1 MRQVRIA
8 KTTSSGRL
16 SVYFQRICSERKYF
30 HKSLRLTRLKSS
42 IAKSVEKI
50 NCTSE
55 DYALQRVKN
64 FHFLFTQRIILLLD
78 NMQPVIVSNDG
89 PTMSEMSVFI
99 FGRNSWLIYISSC
112 GILNFLWDKPLLI
125 YLGLIRTKSSCSLRL
140 FILISATTTTKGSI
154 ISLILCF

>member
-1 MRQVRIA
+1 MRTA
-8 KTTSSGRL
+8 KTTSSSRL

-55 DYALQRVKN
+55 DYPLQRVKN
-64 FHFLFTQRIILLLD
+64 FHFQVLFTQRIILLLD
-78 NMQPVIVSNDG
+78 NMQPIIVSNDG

-99 FGRNSWLIYISSC
+99 FGRNS
-112 GILNFLWDKPLLI
+112 
-125 YLGLIRTKSSCSLRL
+125 
-140 FILISATTTTKGSI
+140 
-154 ISLILCF
+154 

>member
-1 MRQVRIA
+1 MRIA

-42 IAKSVEKI
+42 IAKSVKKI

-78 NMQPVIVSNDG
+78 NMQPIIVSNDG
-89 PTMSEMSVFI
+89 PTMSEMSV
-99 FGRNSWLIYISSC
+99 L
-112 GILNFLWDKPLLI
+112 FLEGTRD
-125 YLGLIRTKSSCSLRL
+125 
-140 FILISATTTTKGSI
+140 
-154 ISLILCF
+154 

>member
-1 MRQVRIA
+1 MPRFSLLAALLLILLGVWGGGGRVTLRLWIRPGNPSLFCRPVRQVRTA
-8 KTTSSGRL
+8 KTTSSSRL

-55 DYALQRVKN
+55 DYPLQRVKN

-78 NMQPVIVSNDG
+78 NMQPIIVSNDD
-89 PTMSEMSVFI
+89 VRNVCFI
-99 FGRNSWLIYISSC
+99 FGRNS
-112 GILNFLWDKPLLI
+112 
-125 YLGLIRTKSSCSLRL
+125 
-140 FILISATTTTKGSI
+140 
-154 ISLILCF
+154 

>member
-1 MRQVRIA
+1 MPRFCLLAALFLFLLGFGGGGGGRVTLRLWIRPGNPSLFCRPVRQVRTA
-8 KTTSSGRL
+8 KTTSSSRL

-55 DYALQRVKN
+55 DYPLQRVKN

-78 NMQPVIVSNDG
+78 NMQPIIVSNDD
-89 PTMSEMSVFI
+89 VRNVCFI
-99 FGRNSWLIYISSC
+99 FGRNS
-112 GILNFLWDKPLLI
+112 
-125 YLGLIRTKSSCSLRL
+125 
-140 FILISATTTTKGSI
+140 
-154 ISLILCF
+154 

>member
-1 MRQVRIA
+1 MPRFSLLAALLLILLGVWGGGGGVTLRLWIRPGNPSLFCRPVRQVRTA
-8 KTTSSGRL
+8 KTTSSSRL

-55 DYALQRVKN
+55 DYPLQRVKN

-78 NMQPVIVSNDG
+78 NMQPIIVSNDG
-89 PTMSEMSVFI
+89 PTMSEMSV
-99 FGRNSWLIYISSC
+99 L
-112 GILNFLWDKPLLI
+112 FLEGTRD
-125 YLGLIRTKSSCSLRL
+125 
-140 FILISATTTTKGSI
+140 
-154 ISLILCF
+154 